1 MKSTLWT
8 FGDSN
13 TAGWGCQPSDEYYKK
28 YYKSG
33 NKIWPEWLSELFDT
47 NLKNFGK
54 SGSSNDTIID
64 TIIRK
69 WDEINKGD
77 YVFIGMTH
85 PHRFDVPINNQFES
99 IVHNFAEDKKE
110 SNLTE
115 TEFETIVNFQYYFAD
130 HILYKNRHIHR
141 FEWIRKLLLK
151 KGCNMAILWNVQ
163 TDLNGLQTI
172 YDETNGEII
181 DNHLSFS
188 SHKLLADI
196 FYKKYI
202 TKDII

>member
-13 TAGWGCQPSDEYYKK
+13 TAGWGCNPSDEYYQK
-28 YYKSG
+28 YYRLG

-54 SGSSNDTIID
+54 SGSSNDAIID

-99 IVHNFAEDKKE
+99 IVHNFSENKKE

-130 HILYKNRHIHR
+130 NILYKNRHIQR
-141 FEWIRKLLLK
+141 FEWIRKQLIT
-151 KGCNMAILWNVQ
+151 KGCKLVVLWDVQ
-163 TDLNGLQTI
+163 TDLFGLETI
-172 YDETNGEII
+172 HGATNGKII

>member
-1 MKSTLWT
+1 MKPTLWT

-13 TAGWGCQPSDEYYKK
+13 TAGHGCHPHDEYYQT

-33 NKIWPEWLSELFDT
+33 DRIWPEWLSGILDS

-54 SGSSNDTIID
+54 NGSSNDTIID
-64 TIIRK
+64 TIIGK
-69 WDEINKGD
+69 WDQINKGD

-99 IVHNFAEDKKE
+99 ILYNFAEDKKQI
-110 SNLTE
+110 NLTQP
-115 TEFETIVNFQYYFAD
+115 EFEAIVNFQYYFAD
-130 HILYKNRHIHR
+130 NILYKNRHQKR
-141 FEWIRKLLLK
+141 LQWIKKLLIS
-151 KGCNMAILWNVQ
+151 KGCKLVVLWNVQ
-163 TDLNGLQTI
+163 TDLLGLETI
-172 YDETNGEII
+172 HGATNGKII

>member
-13 TAGWGCQPSDEYYKK
+13 TAGHGCHPYDEYYIK
-28 YYKSG
+28 YYREG
-33 NKIWPEWLSELFDT
+33 DRIWPEWLSEMFDS

-54 SGSSNDTIID
+54 NGSSNDTIID
-64 TIIRK
+64 SIIEK
-69 WDEINKGD
+69 WEEIKKDD

-99 IVHNFAEDKKE
+99 IVHNFAKDKKE
-110 SNLTE
+110 IKLTE
-115 TEFETIVNFQYYFAD
+115 NEFQTIVNFQYYFAD
-130 HILYKNRHIHR
+130 HILYKNRQLHR
-141 FEWIRKLLLK
+141 LEWIKKQLIT
-151 KGCNMAILWNVQ
+151 KGCKLVVLWNVQ
-163 TDLNGLQTI
+163 TDLLGLETI
-172 YDETNGEII
+172 HGATNGKII

-188 SHKLLADI
+188 SHKILADI